1 MALVDFEWDLEEV
14 EDVGLCFVGIATD
27 TESAELFRVAIPVTE
42 LEDLANRK
50 VEAYEQKHH

>member
-14 EDVGLCFVGIATD
+14 EDVGLCFVAIATD
-27 TESAELFRVAIPVTE
+27 TESGELFRVAIAVTE